1 MLFYSLEESVVVVR
15 KNRWT
20 NNLKPVCMGLGE
32 PCSEWVRDN
41 CSEWVRVT
49 HALSG

>member
-15 KNRWT
+15 